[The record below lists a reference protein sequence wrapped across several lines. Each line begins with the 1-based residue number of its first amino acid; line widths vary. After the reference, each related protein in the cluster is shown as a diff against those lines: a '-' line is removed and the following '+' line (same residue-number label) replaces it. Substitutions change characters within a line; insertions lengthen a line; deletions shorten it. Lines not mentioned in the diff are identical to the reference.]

1 MITDC
6 VQMYDHI
13 RKENGQWIYED
24 DEGNYTL
31 LEEKLLLCGVQYK
44 ELSKEELQAHKF
56 DMKIPHKMELNKV
69 KRTIPSSKYER
80 TKKESDKFIIEN
92 KEVERYQVWFVM
104 NSLRMTTAFNNKDEA
119 IEKAKEI
126 NNKIL
131 DK

>member
-13 RKENGQWIYED
+13 NKENGQWIYED

-44 ELSKEELQAHKF
+44 ELSKEEVQAHKF

-69 KRTIPSSKYER
+69 KRTIPSSKFER
-80 TKKESDKFIIEN
+80 TKKESDKYVIEN

-104 NSLRMTTAFNNKDEA
+104 NSLRMVTAFNNKEEA
-119 IEKAKEI
+119 IAKAKEI

-131 DK
+131 DR

>member
-6 VQMYDHI
+6 GQMYDYI
-13 RKENGQWIYED
+13 KNENGQWIYED

-44 ELSKEELQAHKF
+44 ELSKEEVQAHKF

-69 KRTIPSSKYER
+69 KITIPSSKYER
-80 TKKESDKFIIEN
+80 TKKEADKFVIEN

-104 NSLRMTTAFNNKDEA
+104 NSLRMVTAFNNKEEA
-119 IEKAKEI
+119 IAKAKEI

-131 DK
+131 DI

>member
-13 RKENGQWIYED
+13 KKENGQWIYED

-44 ELSKEELQAHKF
+44 ELSKEEVQAHKF
-56 DMKIPHKMELNKV
+56 DMKIPHKLELNKI
-69 KRTIPSSKYER
+69 KKTIPSSKYER
-80 TKKESDKFIIEN
+80 TKKEADKFVIEN

-104 NSLRMTTAFNNKDEA
+104 NSLRMVTAFNNKEEA
-119 IEKAKEI
+119 IAKAKEI

-131 DK
+131 DR